1 MRAIGILLLATVG
14 LLALV
19 AFGARFHDGPVG
31 LLPGGPLR
39 AGPLQEDG
47 VADWSFAADEDTIE
61 LQLLSQQRS
70 RTTWILVRDGAAFV
84 PCNVG
89 FPPGKSWHHRAM
101 QDGSAILRIREQR
114 YPVSLDRVEDTALA
128 QILTEMVPAKY
139 SRRPPG
145 DTETWFFRVTPRKP
159 R

>member
-1 MRAIGILLLATVG
+1 
-14 LLALV
+14 
-19 AFGARFHDGPVG
+19 
-31 LLPGGPLR
+31 
-39 AGPLQEDG
+39 
-47 VADWSFAADEDTIE
+47 
-61 LQLLSQQRS
+61 
-70 RTTWILVRDGAAFV
+70 
-84 PCNVG
+84 
-89 FPPGKSWHHRAM
+89 M